1 MLFEAWLMRQQVMD
15 SLSYEPT
22 AEQGREAGMEGG
34 SVGAGAGSGQAG
46 QAGVGGTAVA
56 PERVDEGPQGR
67 RCPS

>member
-1 MLFEAWLMRQQVMD
+1 MRQQVMD

>member
-1 MLFEAWLMRQQVMD
+1 
-15 SLSYEPT
+15 
-22 AEQGREAGMEGG
+22 MEGG
-34 SVGAGAGSGQAG
+34 SVGAGAGPGQAG